1 MTELFCDMEKSEIR
15 KLKTA
20 RGQIDGIIKMIEQER
35 DCLEVSN
42 QILATIAILKS
53 VNTTFLTNHLSN
65 CVNNTDQNQKMEQ
78 VINIIKKLS
87 K

>member
-1 MTELFCDMEKSEIR
+1 MEKKPELK

-20 RGQIDGIIKMIEQER
+20 RGQIDGIMKMMEQER
-35 DCLEVSN
+35 NCLDVSN

-53 VNTTFLTNHLSN
+53 VNTTILTTHLSK
-65 CVNNTDQNQKMEQ
+65 CVSSENVHDAKKIEE
-78 VINIIKKLS
+78 VVGIIKKLS

>member
-1 MTELFCDMEKSEIR
+1 MEKKLELK

-20 RGQIDGIIKMIEQER
+20 RGQIDGIMKMMEQER
-35 DCLEVSN
+35 NCLDVSN

-53 VNTTFLTNHLSN
+53 VNTSFLTNHLST
-65 CVNNTDQNQKMEQ
+65 CVSQNSQQEQKMGE
-78 VINIIKKLS
+78 VISIIKKLS